1 MARILT
7 VCPFTGKVLTITTVV
22 RKRLQMFVTEITAVH
37 IDMFGNII
45 IHTYIAFRYVEVE
58 IHLDIIKCFDLF
70 SVEHKMLLG

>member
-7 VCPFTGKVLTITTVV
+7 VCPITGKVLTITTVV
-22 RKRLQMFVTEITAVH
+22 RKRLQMCVTEITAVH

-45 IHTYIAFRYVEVE
+45 IHTYITFRYVEVE

-70 SVEHKMLLG
+70 SVEHLMLLG